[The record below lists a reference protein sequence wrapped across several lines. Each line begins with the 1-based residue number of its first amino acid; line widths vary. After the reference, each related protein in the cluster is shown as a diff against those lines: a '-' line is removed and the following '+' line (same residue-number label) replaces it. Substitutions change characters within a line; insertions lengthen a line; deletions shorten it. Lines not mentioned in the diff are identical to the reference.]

1 MAQRL
6 FHTFLLVM
14 LAIALLGPSPSRAGD
29 KVLRPTISFSSSRD
43 NPTGAPLLAAEIY
56 LISPPAGANPSCTV
70 VGSCD
75 PRRLTDN
82 LFGDGFAKIS
92 PDGKK
97 IVFDSNRVA
106 LLNGESRFMSDLFV
120 MNTDGSGQT
129 LLTRGSSAT
138 WSPDGKQIA
147 FTSGDDGQ
155 LYLINA
161 NGSQL
166 LRLTENLGSTF
177 DPT

>member
-1 MAQRL
+1 M
-6 FHTFLLVM
+6 
-14 LAIALLGPSPSRAGD
+14 
-29 KVLRPTISFSSSRD
+29 
-43 NPTGAPLLAAEIY
+43 
-56 LISPPAGANPSCTV
+56 
-70 VGSCD
+70 
-75 PRRLTDN
+75 
-82 LFGDGFAKIS
+82 
-92 PDGKK
+92 
-97 IVFDSNRVA
+97 
-106 LLNGESRFMSDLFV
+106 
-120 MNTDGSGQT
+120 MNSDGSDQQQ
-129 LLTRGSSAT
+129 LTNGKSDNSAS